1 MENQRKRQLVNQV
14 GRVYNSIITSV
25 DQKSKVD
32 DVSPIVKE
40 LSEKLAFGII
50 IHSGRGCPASY
61 IGTHKQCT
69 SLKDAFQGQVGALSN
84 NWYWVGIASSDDIR
98 KTVKNKQK
106 NQVINVLA
114 SDVADATLNIGLVA
128 SLDIRCADDYGKQT
142 AYVGNYK
149 VCTLLR
155 RKYGGK
161 IGRIYNSW
169 HWIGE
174 ASLDEIELVYK
185 DYQSKSKRFKRK
197 KIVLMF

>member
-1 MENQRKRQLVNQV
+1 MTNTNKPNKE
-14 GRVYNSIITSV
+14 
-25 DQKSKVD
+25 KSD
-32 DVSPIVKE
+32 E
-40 LSEKLAFGII
+40 TA
-50 IHSGRGCPASY
+50 
-61 IGTHKQCT
+61 
-69 SLKDAFQGQVGALSN
+69 
-84 NWYWVGIASSDDIR
+84 
-98 KTVKNKQK
+98 KNKQK

-114 SDVADATLNIGLVA
+114 SDVADATLNIGMVA
-128 SLDIRCADDYGKQT
+128 SLDIRCADDYDKQT

-174 ASLDEIELVYK
+174 ASMDEIELVYK